1 MGGTTSNER
10 PATRRAVITN
20 RPGTP
25 RLQNDASRVLQP
37 NWRTPVFT
45 LPIAIA
51 TGVVAFAAGW
61 LWSARTLH
69 RLRKLLELALWTC
82 GHDQLTGLPN
92 RGNAEHLFGRR
103 AAAGRPTVI
112 ALLDLDRFKQVNDTY
127 GHGAGDQ
134 LLVAVAGRLA
144 QAAAGR
150 PTVIALLDLDRF
162 KQVND
167 TYGHGAGD
175 QLLVAVAG
183 RLAQAAAGYGGH
195 AARLSGDE
203 FLLLLPIHPGN
214 FLHPV
219 ATILREIATPVQI
232 TTEEA
237 VTLTPAATAGASW
250 FDGVNG
256 SWDRLLRQADL
267 ALYHARACGL
277 AYEPY
282 RPGMR
287 MPDRPHRRGQRLRD
301 QHREASA

>member
-1 MGGTTSNER
+1 
-10 PATRRAVITN
+10 
-20 RPGTP
+20 
-25 RLQNDASRVLQP
+25 
-37 NWRTPVFT
+37 VFT

-51 TGVVAFAAGW
+51 TGVVVFAAGW
-61 LWSARTLH
+61 LWSARTIH
-69 RLRKLLELALWTC
+69 RLCSLLELALWTC

-92 RGNAEHLFGRR
+92 RAHAEHLFGSR
-103 AAAGRPTVI
+103 
-112 ALLDLDRFKQVNDTY
+112 
-127 GHGAGDQ
+127 
-134 LLVAVAGRLA
+134 
-144 QAAAGR
+144 AAAGR

-237 VTLTPAATAGASW
+237 VTLTPAVTAGASW

-267 ALYHARACGL
+267 ALYHARVGGL

-287 MPDRPHRRGQRLRD
+287 MPDRPHRRGPRLRD